1 MKKTLNFNRKITNF
15 HKKVKKK
22 KIKILYLK
30 KIKSNED
37 LNIKVIKIFQLKYPS
52 LKNNTKINLNYK
64 QKQQKQ
70 NFKNF

>member
-15 HKKVKKK
+15 HKKVKK